1 MEKLPEGLKN
11 RFAIYLNVLPVVV
24 AVIQYGSMAIG
35 TMLLLYAITRVS
47 MKLSNSMQPSHK
59 VSRQRK
65 YSSIYPD
72 MIQRFGDGEK
82 VYELNE
88 KSRKNSISRT
98 DLLYDVDLSS
108 EKKFMLEDEPAISE
122 DEGSD
127 SDKQSN
133 NDMASFKVNDQ
144 ESLTLFLTLS
154 YFFSNFQ
161 L

>member
-1 MEKLPEGLKN
+1 M
-11 RFAIYLNVLPVVV
+11 LPVVV
-24 AVIQYGSMAIG
+24 DVIQYGSMAIG

-72 MIQRFGDGEK
+72 LIQRFGDGEK

-88 KSRKNSISRT
+88 KSRKNSISRS
-98 DLLYDVDLSS
+98 DLLYDVELNL

-133 NDMASFKVNDQ
+133 SDMTSFKVTSSKSHLPINH
-144 ESLTLFLTLS
+144 
-154 YFFSNFQ
+154 
-161 L
+161 

>member
-11 RFAIYLNVLPVVV
+11 RFAIYLNVLPIVVDV
-24 AVIQYGSMAIG
+24 CQYGSLAIG

-72 MIQRFGDGEK
+72 LIQRFGDGEK
-82 VYELNE
+82 VFELNE

-98 DLLYDVDLSS
+98 DLLYDADLSL
-108 EKKFMLEDEPAISE
+108 EQKFMLEDEPAISE

-133 NDMASFKVNDQ
+133 SDMASFKASDQ
-144 ESLTLFLTLS
+144 WV
-154 YFFSNFQ
+154 
-161 L
+161 